1 MKKVSQ
7 ISPVKQQ
14 QHEKKRVA
22 AYCRVSTN
30 SSDQLNSYARQVK
43 TYTDRINRNKD
54 WTLVEIFADEGISG
68 TSSDKREEFLRMI
81 KLCELG
87 YIDLILVKSI
97 SRFGRNTREVLDY
110 VRKLKDWGVAVQFD
124 REGIYTLTLGD
135 EMLLNTFAAIAEEE
149 SVAISQ
155 NVRFSINKKME
166 KGTYFNG
173 CVPFGYRL
181 INGVMTPHEDESKVV
196 REMFKR
202 YLEGYSTPELA
213 RWLESEAVATNNGK
227 EKWNIRIISH
237 MLSNE
242 KYVGDSLYHKKFREE
257 TVPFKSR
264 INYGEVEQIYYPYT
278 HQGIVDRET
287 FDKVQQLLTKRRDNF
302 AKNKLETPK
311 TYPLSKKIRCAECG
325 ALFRRRIVN
334 GCISWGCGT
343 HIDDRTQCDSHYYR
357 EERIY
362 DRVVSILNRLQFGSF
377 NILDETEKLLQM
389 AKVAQK
395 RTSTEAMNAS
405 QSIAEL
411 NAKLLMLENLRSKG
425 YITADV
431 YTSQAKDIKR
441 ETEKLKA
448 KREEICESKYDTV
461 LTEVRALRKALEQLE
476 EPLEEF
482 NEELFSEVVKNIEIN
497 NRDELTVNL
506 LGDIRLTELL

>member
-1 MKKVSQ
+1 MKRVSQ
-7 ISPVKQQ
+7 ISAVKQQ
-14 QHEKKRVA
+14 PTENKRVA

-30 SSDQLNSYARQVK
+30 SADQLNSYARQVK
-43 TYTDRINRNKD
+43 TYTDKINRNKE
-54 WTLVEIFADEGISG
+54 WELVEIFADEGISG
-68 TSSDKREEFLRMI
+68 TSSDNRDEFLRMI
-81 KLCELG
+81 RMCELG
-87 YIDLILVKSI
+87 YIDLILVKSV
-97 SRFGRNTREVLDY
+97 SRFGRNTREVLEY
-110 VRKLKDWGVAVQFD
+110 VRKLKDLGVAVQFEK
-124 REGIYTLTLGD
+124 EGIYTLTLGD

-149 SVAISQ
+149 SVSISQ

-166 KGTYFNG
+166 DGTYFNG
-173 CVPFGYRL
+173 CVPFGFRL
-181 INGVMTPHEDESKVV
+181 IDGVMTPHEEESEIV
-196 REMFKR
+196 RQMFKK

-213 RWLESEAVATNNGK
+213 RWLESQGVSTKNGRS
-227 EKWNIRIISH
+227 KWNIRIISH

-257 TVPFKSR
+257 TVPFKSHV
-264 INYGEVEQIYYPYT
+264 NYGEVEQIYYPYT
-278 HQGIVDRET
+278 HQEIVDRET
-287 FDKVQQLLTKRRDNF
+287 FDKVQELLNKRRESF
-302 AKNKLETPK
+302 ARNLLEKPK

-343 HIDDRTQCDSHYYR
+343 HIDDRNKCDSHYYR

-362 DRVVSILNRLQFGSF
+362 DRIVCILNRLQFCSF
-377 NILDETEKLLQM
+377 KILDETEKLLTM
-389 AKVAQK
+389 AIVAQK

-431 YTSQAKDIKR
+431 YTAQAKDIKR

-448 KREEICESKYDTV
+448 LREEICESKYNDV
-461 LTEVRALRKALEQLE
+461 LSEVRTLKKALEQLE
-476 EPLEEF
+476 EPLEDF
-482 NEELFSEVVKNIEIN
+482 NEELFGEVVKKIEIN
-497 NRDELTVNL
+497 NRDEIVVTL
-506 LGDIRLTELL
+506 LGDIKLSETL